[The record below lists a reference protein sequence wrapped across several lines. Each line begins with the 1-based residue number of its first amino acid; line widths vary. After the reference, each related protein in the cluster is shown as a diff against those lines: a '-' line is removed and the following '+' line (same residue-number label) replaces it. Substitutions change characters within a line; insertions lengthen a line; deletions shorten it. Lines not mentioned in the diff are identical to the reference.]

1 MNKQAALLL
10 AMLVLL
16 PIFVIA
22 NIARGQADID
32 FGTVLRLL
40 AHPQQGTEYEVI
52 VNFRLPRALVGL
64 LAGAALALVGA
75 LLQTTL
81 RNSLVSAGTLGIHAG
96 AYLAAVA
103 ATVFLP
109 VWVGRYPLLL
119 TFAGGLLAVTLVYA
133 LAGRT
138 SRSPLRMVLSGL
150 IVTMLLGSAT
160 NIIQILFEN
169 ETRQLLIWGH
179 GSLAQNDW
187 TTIRGVW
194 APLVACMATAWLC
207 SRKLD
212 AIALGEET
220 ARSLGQRVGIVKLAI
235 VLLSVFLSALVV
247 SITGPIGFVGLVAP
261 HLVKLAGFRRH
272 AALLPASALCGA
284 LLLVAADTL
293 TYRPDTIANQVPVGA
308 VMALIGAPWLLFL
321 ALRLAR
327 SQGMGAGLRQ
337 LHARGRMRHSRYA
350 YGGSI
355 AILLIVLFVVLVLGC
370 FLASGFAL
378 TPRQVLLGLIGQ
390 GEPMAQ
396 QIVLQFRLPRMAGS
410 MLAGAMLASSGLL
423 VQGAVRNPL
432 ADPSIVG
439 ISSGAGAGVLLLIVL
454 KPEADAWQYSAA
466 ALLGAFAA
474 AAITFLLAW
483 RARFQPG
490 VLIMIGIAVSAA
502 FSALIQ
508 ILILQT
514 PYSISAQIWMN
525 GSTYAMRWTS
535 VSIMAIAAVILLP
548 IVWIRGRQLE
558 LLGFDDE
565 ASSGLGLRPS
575 SARMGALALGVA
587 LSAIAVSQVGT
598 VGFIG
603 LLAPHAGQLIAG
615 QSFRRKLA
623 LSILIGGVMLA
634 AADVIGRVIMIPNEI
649 PSGTV
654 AAMVGAPYLFY
665 LLWRSQRKG

>member
-1 MNKQAALLL
+1 MNKQARLLVLGL
-10 AMLVLL
+10 ALL
-16 PIFVIA
+16 PIVVIA
-22 NIARGQADID
+22 NIARGQADIG
-32 FGTVLRLL
+32 FGTVLRVL
-40 AHPQQGTEYEVI
+40 AHSRHSTEYEVI
-52 VNFRLPRALVGL
+52 MNFRLPRALVGL

-96 AYLAAVA
+96 AYLTAVA

-109 VWVGRYPLLL
+109 AWVGRYPLLL
-119 TFAGGLLAVTLVYA
+119 TFAGGLLAVALVYA

-138 SRSPLRMVLSGL
+138 SHSPLRMVLSGL

-160 NIIQILFEN
+160 NMIQILFEN
-169 ETRQLLIWGH
+169 ETRQLLIWGN

-187 TTIRGVW
+187 TTVRSVW
-194 APLVACMATAWLC
+194 APIAACLAAAWLF
-207 SRKLD
+207 SRHLD
-212 AIALGEET
+212 AISLGEDT
-220 ARSLGQRVGIVKLAI
+220 ARSLGQRVGRVKLTI
-235 VLLSVFLSALVV
+235 VLLSVFLSALIV
-247 SITGPIGFVGLVAP
+247 SVTGPIGFVGLVAP
-261 HLVKLAGFRRH
+261 HVVKLAGFRRH

-308 VMALIGAPWLLFL
+308 VMALIGAPWLLVL
-321 ALRLAR
+321 ALRMAR
-327 SQGMGAGLRQ
+327 SHGMGAGLRQ
-337 LHARGRMRHSRYA
+337 LQMSQYGAKGRFA
-350 YGGSI
+350 YGIG
-355 AILLIVLFVVLVLGC
+355 AGVLLLVLFLVLVLGC
-370 FLASGFAL
+370 TLASGFAL
-378 TPRQVLLGLIGQ
+378 SPRQVLLALIGQ
-390 GEPMAQ
+390 GEPLAQ
-396 QIVLQFRLPRMAGS
+396 QIVLQFRLPRMAGAI
-410 MLAGAMLASSGLL
+410 LAGAMLAASGLL

-454 KPEADAWQYSAA
+454 KPEASAWQYSAA
-466 ALLGAFAA
+466 ALIGAFAA
-474 AAITFLLAW
+474 AAITFLLGW

-525 GSTYAMRWTS
+525 GSTYAMRWTA
-535 VSIMAIAAVILLP
+535 VAVLAAASVILLP
-548 IVWIRGRQLE
+548 LSWLHGRRLE

-565 ASSGLGLRPS
+565 ASTGLGLRPS
-575 SARMGALALGVA
+575 LARLGALALGVA
-587 LSAIAVSQVGT
+587 LSALAVSQVGT

-603 LLAPHAGQLIAG
+603 LLAPHAAQWLVGH
-615 QSFRRKLA
+615 SFRRRLTLA
-623 LSILIGGVMLA
+623 CLIGGAMLA
-634 AADVIGRVIMIPNEI
+634 GADVIGRVIMIPNEI

-665 LLWRSQRKG
+665 LLWRSQRRG